1 MYNQIV
7 QRKSYK
13 TVVSLVEKKEE
24 DKQNEIMKNDMEMDQ

>member
-1 MYNQIV
+1 MYNKIV